1 MICSFKEREVHFKC
15 NVFEG
20 ILELK
25 RCISTV
31 NTWNFTLLFFLLFFN
46 FKLLKVFILNSKNF
60 LKNFNFFTLEIYVLI
75 FSISVKLLTLETHV
89 CLYFANFNFFSNS
102 KFLKI
107 LHLKYMSWFFDYI
120 EISFHLKYMSLSFL
134 KIFTL
139 ENYVLIFDFRTKL
152 LSLETH
158 VSLFFHNY
166 FCFFKKFLI

>member
-46 FKLLKVFILNSKNF
+46 FKLLKVFIFNSKNF

-89 CLYFANFNFFSNS
+89 CLYFANFNFFFKFKIS
-102 KFLKI
+102 KN
-107 LHLKYMSWFFDYI
+107 
-120 EISFHLKYMSLSFL
+120 
-134 KIFTL
+134 FTL
-139 ENYVLIFDFRTKL
+139 EI
-152 LSLETH
+152 H
-158 VSLFFHNY
+158 VSLISQNFYTWKLCLDFWFSHKIAFTWNTCLSLFSQLFLFF
-166 FCFFKKFLI
+166 

>member
-46 FKLLKVFILNSKNF
+46 FKLLKVFIFNSKNF

-102 KFLKI
+102 KFSKF
-107 LHLKYMSWFFDYI
+107 LHLKIMSWFLIFAQNC
-120 EISFHLKYMSLSFL
+120 FHLKHMSLSFFTIIFVFL
-134 KIFTL
+134 KNFWFKRQI
-139 ENYVLIFDFRTKL
+139 VLIF
-152 LSLETH
+152 
-158 VSLFFHNY
+158 
-166 FCFFKKFLI
+166 LIFT